1 MKISYTIDDKAALDA
16 LARAP
21 TVMDKHLEA
30 ALDRGGQEVG
40 DEMRRAASEHDV
52 FGTLK
57 ESIEVRQLA
66 KLERFVTPTANHAP
80 YVEDGTGPAAGR
92 ARYFPNPERL
102 YDFIRQS
109 PAVRGFGWA
118 RKDSPKR
125 GAQELDI
132 WFRSRAL
139 ARAIYMKGTQPHPF
153 VAPTAEK
160 MTARFF
166 ALMDEGA
173 QRGVEEIMNG

>member
-1 MKISYTIDDKAALDA
+1 MKISYTIDSKAALDA

-21 TVMDKHLEA
+21 AVMDKNLEA
-30 ALDRGGQEVG
+30 ALDHAALETEG
-40 DEMRRAASEHDV
+40 EMRIRAGARDV

-57 ESIEVRQLA
+57 ESIEIRQLGP
-66 KLERFVTPTANHAP
+66 LQRFITPTANYAA
-80 YVEDGTGPAAGR
+80 YVEEGTGPAAGR
-92 ARYFPNPERL
+92 ARYFPNPDNLR
-102 YDFIRQS
+102 DFIQQS

-118 RKDSPKR
+118 KAGGRKR
-125 GAQELDI
+125 GGQELEV

-160 MTARFF
+160 MTPRFF

-173 QRGVEEIMNG
+173 QHGVEEIMNG